1 MSVKVASVSDV
12 LFDKKEALSIITV
25 ENDFATAQITPYGA
39 SVLSFIPK
47 CSGGSDLL
55 WVSPTA
61 FFNGKK
67 PVRGG
72 IPICWPWFGQHP
84 NHSELPAHG
93 FVRNLIW
100 SLDGVKNLTSGA
112 TELVLSVKSNA
123 KTLEIWPYSFHLS
136 LTITIGKMLS
146 LCLTT
151 TNLSDQ
157 EMVLTEAFHSY
168 FKVSDAREVAV
179 SGFKNSLQIDTLSK
193 PNTSECLQAEQ
204 LIFSPPIDSVF
215 LNHAKDIVIKDAGLL
230 RDICIV
236 GKEGS
241 MSSVV
246 WSPGSEIVKGFAD
259 IPNEQWASFLCVES
273 GNVFSDVIR
282 LKPRETHRLKIRLQ
296 MV

>member
-1 MSVKVASVSDV
+1 MASVSGV
-12 LFDKKEALSIITV
+12 SFDKKEALSIITV

-61 FFNGKK
+61 VFNGKK

-72 IPICWPWFGQHP
+72 IPICWPWFGQNSDNP
-84 NHSELPAHG
+84 ELPAHG
-93 FVRNLIW
+93 FVRNLVW
-100 SLDGVKNLTSGA
+100 NLDDVQNLKSGA

-123 KTLEIWPYSFHLS
+123 KTLEMWPYSFHLS

-179 SGFKNSLQIDTLSK
+179 SGFKNSLQVDTLKRSSPSK
-193 PNTSECLQAEQ
+193 CLQTDQ

-215 LNHAKDIVIKDAGLL
+215 LNHSADVVINDAGLL
-230 RDICIV
+230 HDICIV

-246 WSPGSEIVKGFAD
+246 WNPGPETVKGFAD
-259 IPNEQWASFLCVES
+259 IPNEQWTSFLCVES

-282 LKPRETHRLKIRLQ
+282 LKPREAHRLKIRLQ